1 MWGAVGWHG
10 FPSSSLMYAPLMER
24 LGERYHLIAPDYPGF
39 GHSDVLRVPTFDHL
53 ASVVERLLDAL
64 GVERYSLYMQD
75 YGAPVGLRLAV
86 NYPQRVR
93 ALIFQNGNVY
103 EEGLRPDFWA
113 SSRALWQS
121 RTPETEAPLRA
132 VLALPT
138 ARFLF
143 GFGMR
148 DAGAIRLEV
157 LEDAEQLLGNPERHA
172 ALLNLFDDYRS
183 NVEQY
188 PAWRAYLRQHQP
200 PTLVV
205 WGQNDPVFAPEGA
218 LAFRQDLPHAE
229 VHLLDSGHFALEE
242 EADMIAVL
250 LYRFLTRHGED
261 NR

>member
-1 MWGAVGWHG
+1 MLMLTEAVANCRVSGRKIAHTQMTKITRNSAALLASGTATSLGCRRSTIWR
-10 FPSSSLMYAPLMER
+10 PSSNGCSTLSGWSAT
-24 LGERYHLIAPDYPGF
+24 AC
-39 GHSDVLRVPTFDHL
+39 T
-53 ASVVERLLDAL
+53 
-64 GVERYSLYMQD
+64 MQD

-138 ARFLF
+138 AQFLF

-157 LEDAEQLLGNPERHA
+157 LEDTGQLLGNPERHA

-188 PAWRAYLRQHQP
+188 PAWRAYLRHHQP

-205 WGQNDPVFAPEGA
+205 WGQNDPVFAPEGV
-218 LAFRQDLPHAE
+218 LAFRRDLPPAE

-250 LYRFLTRHGED
+250 LHRFLTRHGED